1 MNLKIREF
9 KVTIENYTNEVD
21 LPPEVKRIV
30 LKQIYEGVEREA
42 NLVISKELKDRE
54 EAAQEDK
61 QDE

>member
-42 NLVISKELKDRE
+42 NLVISEELKDRE
-54 EAAQEDK
+54 ESAQEDK